1 MFFNRLE
8 HSKNQSWQAPRDFTP
23 VSDDDELTRLPP
35 QAQHNILVYA
45 LLVTSLC
52 VFTIGHLML
61 REPDV
66 LRETAPITAV
76 CLGILILFSALSK
89 AMHSA
94 AWALM
99 LTYGL
104 LIGLTYGHRGFFL
117 TLLII
122 AIAVSALQF
131 LRHLQFNRDILLGIA
146 SMGIC
151 ASLVILDCDFSPFD
165 VSQRLHAGAVHRDTL
180 FHASI
185 AAMIK
190 NYGVTSTGLHG
201 LVQTPYH
208 SFSHALMA
216 AISILSGASV
226 IVVYG
231 VAQWVLFAPLLIF
244 TATYCV
250 VSLAHLTERKM
261 TLAWLLICA
270 ALAFLPW
277 FVDRWTLVRHNPFI
291 SESYALAIGL
301 LFCGLPVLCQRSWQK
316 KDGALVIILA
326 GMLGYAK
333 ASVGLVFLGLVGLRA
348 LLYSP
353 QQKWTSWTTFLL
365 AGAATVAATYQSA
378 RAAVSTGVEP
388 AITVDLLS
396 HIRRYAYLG
405 EQIIRLPGSTEGVQN
420 LTVRSIKLSALAVT
434 TFFLT
439 HFLFSWWVIIRGN
452 NLVTQN
458 SKWGKAGLIF
468 TAGSLIFGALIS
480 IIFKLPEGTA
490 YFFFNVAFYV
500 ALPFWTILALQDIE
514 TLSSWCHERVGLETR
529 HLATGFILF
538 ALTLAMVTPL
548 DFYRYR
554 TDSDF
559 TLRNDAFIEALS
571 TLRNDTPLN
580 VTLKLQTGYRKDT
593 IFSDCSSRPFLYPA
607 LSERPWINLITPEDP
622 CHYFFYGYPA
632 YGISQQSNQ
641 ITVAPRLPP
650 GVRVEEYPRRN
661 P

>member
-8 HSKNQSWQAPRDFTP
+8 HSKNQSFQASSDFTP
-23 VSDDDELTRLPP
+23 VSGSGELTGLP
-35 QAQHNILVYA
+35 QKSQRKILVNA

-52 VFTIGHLML
+52 VFFIGHLML
-61 REPDV
+61 LEPEV

-76 CLGILILFSALSK
+76 CLGILILFSALSA
-89 AMHSA
+89 AMNSA

-117 TLLII
+117 FLLITGT
-122 AIAVSALQF
+122 AVSALQV
-131 LRHLQFNRDILLGIA
+131 LRHVRNNRRTLLGIA
-146 SMGIC
+146 SMGLC

-201 LVQTPYH
+201 LVPTPYH

-250 VSLAHLTERKM
+250 ASLTPLTERQT

-291 SESYALAIGL
+291 SESYVLAIGL
-301 LFCGLPVLCQRSWQK
+301 FFCGIPVLCQRSWQK
-316 KDGALVIILA
+316 KDVALVIILA

-333 ASVGLVFLGLVGLRA
+333 ASVGLVFLGMVGLRA

-353 QQKWTSWTTFLL
+353 QQKWTSCVTFLL

-378 RAAVSTGVEP
+378 HAAVSTGVEP
-388 AITVDLLS
+388 AITVELLS

-405 EQIIRLPGSTEGVQN
+405 EQIIRLPGSAEGVQN

-439 HFLFSWWVIIRGN
+439 HFLFSWWVIIRGKY
-452 NLVTQN
+452 LVTQN
-458 SKWGKAGLIF
+458 SKWGKPGLIL

-500 ALPFWTILALQDIE
+500 ALPFWVILALQDIE
-514 TLSSWCHERVGLETR
+514 TLSSWYHERVGLNTR
-529 HLATGFILF
+529 HLATGFILS
-538 ALTLAMVTPL
+538 ALTLAMVMPL

-554 TDSDF
+554 TNSSF
-559 TLRNDAFIEALS
+559 TLRNDDFIRELS
-571 TLRNDTPLN
+571 NLRNETPLN
-580 VTLKLQTGYRKDT
+580 VTLKLRRGYRKDT
-593 IFSDCSSRPFLYPA
+593 VFSDCASRPFLYPA

-641 ITVAPRLPP
+641 ITVEPRLPP
-650 GVRVEEYPRRN
+650 GARVEEHPQRE